1 MFDEL
6 FSEYLKSVFP
16 AEYVDMI
23 NSAREA
29 LLNLEFSL
37 VEANLYKSIPEHS
50 EFTIHE
56 SKIDFE
62 RTIRDGFYELLL
74 MLGIKTKIRKIL
86 VMSQCI
92 SQMTISNNANIPN
105 SI

>member
-29 LLNLEFSL
+29 LLILEFSL

-50 EFTIHE
+50 
-56 SKIDFE
+56 
-62 RTIRDGFYELLL
+62 
-74 MLGIKTKIRKIL
+74 
-86 VMSQCI
+86 
-92 SQMTISNNANIPN
+92 
-105 SI
+105 